1 LTEPKFDSSDIE
13 ADLKD
18 LSAANDLEHLASL
31 NAERA
36 GFLGKLTD
44 EAEKAAKK
52 KAPSGQPLQTQWGA
66 AIDQSEPLSRAKSK
80 AKTRGEEAD
89 ASLED
94 GMDNLAVVE
103 KFSPNMPDSFINSTN
118 DSITRSHERMLQIR
132 VIVPKKTRTIFHQI
146 FPDESDNE
154 VQCDDVPWDRFVLA
168 MEQIGFAARHKGG
181 SAVLFE
187 PNSECKWY
195 PFGGKIV
202 FHRPH
207 PDPTL
212 TPLILKFM
220 GKRMHK

>member
-1 LTEPKFDSSDIE
+1 MTWSTWQ
-13 ADLKD
+13 
-18 LSAANDLEHLASL
+18 
-31 NAERA
+31 ERA
-36 GFLGKLTD
+36 GYLKRLAD

-52 KAPSGQPLQTQWGA
+52 KAPSGGPLQTHWGA
-66 AIDQSEPLSRAKSK
+66 DVEQSKTSFRAKSK
-80 AKTRGEEAD
+80 AKIRGEETN

-103 KFSPNMPDSFINSTN
+103 KFPPTTPESFVDSIN
-118 DSITRSHERMLQIR
+118 DSIPRRYEQMLQIR
-132 VIVPKKTRTIFHQI
+132 LPVPKKTRTILCQM

-154 VQCDDVPWDRFVLA
+154 IKYEDVSWDRFVLA
-168 MEQIGFAARHKGG
+168 MEQIGFVARHNGG

-187 PNSECKWY
+187 PNGECKWY

-207 PDPTL
+207 PDATL

-220 GKRMHK
+220 GKRMHKWFGWSAETFVSKK